1 MEIKFRSN
9 KLNLGTLKIMVNEE
23 EIAWGKPFFLILE
36 EKCNRDSGRIDNE
49 DISDGEDSDMIRGKN
64 KCIAV

>member
-1 MEIKFRSN
+1 MEIEFRSN
-9 KLNLGTLKIMVNEE
+9 KLNLRTLKIMVNEE
-23 EIAWGKPFFLILE
+23 EIAWGKLLFLIPE

-49 DISDGEDSDMIRGKN
+49 DISDGEDRDMIRGKN